1 MPERVQRATRHVDK
15 SESFGLCRALGL
27 TINRRRGALGGRSRQ
42 ALRQR
47 ARAGAGQGDVLRAG
61 RAGARW
67 RALGAAPAG
76 HRVLLSPPSLLAAAA
91 CNCLSIVCRHQYG
104 FKRRHDWHTRNRQ
117 DRQATQQLLHTDN
130 CPSRGA

>member
-1 MPERVQRATRHVDK
+1 MPEKVQRVTRHVDM

-27 TINRRRGALGGRSRQ
+27 TIYRRRGALGGRSRQ

-76 HRVLLSPPSLLAAAA
+76 HRVLLSPPSLLQLLPAT
-91 CNCLSIVCRHQYG
+91 VFQFVQHQYVLNG
-104 FKRRHDWHTRNRQ
+104 GILASAPAG
-117 DRQATQQLLHTDN
+117 QASDSAAPPH
-130 CPSRGA
+130 

>member
-1 MPERVQRATRHVDK
+1 M

-27 TINRRRGALGGRSRQ
+27 TINRRRGALGGRSGQ
-42 ALRQR
+42 ALRQG

-76 HRVLLSPPSLLAAAA
+76 HPVLLSPPA
-91 CNCLSIVCRHQYG
+91 CCSCCLQLSSNLCSISPSVMEAYWHQ
-104 FKRRHDWHTRNRQ
+104 RQQ
-117 DRQATQQLLHTDN
+117 DRQATQQLLHTDS